1 MGSGSTGYGGG
12 GGGYFRAIMKFYHDI
27 VEAHYNVH
35 ELRRF
40 SLLEL

>member
-1 MGSGSTGYGGG
+1 MGEGVGD
-12 GGGYFRAIMKFYHDI
+12 YFRAIMKFYHDI